1 MTKLGKVEQ
10 TCSFSTQEAEPGRSL
25 QPRSSRPVWK
35 TQQEV
40 HLKKRV
46 KQIEQ
51 NRRKKTKNSKN
62 TKQRTKKDD

>member
-51 NRRKKTKNSKN
+51 NRERP
-62 TKQRTKKDD
+62 